1 LLAREHN
8 TTDVPVVNLI
18 HQ

>member
-18 HQ
+18 QP